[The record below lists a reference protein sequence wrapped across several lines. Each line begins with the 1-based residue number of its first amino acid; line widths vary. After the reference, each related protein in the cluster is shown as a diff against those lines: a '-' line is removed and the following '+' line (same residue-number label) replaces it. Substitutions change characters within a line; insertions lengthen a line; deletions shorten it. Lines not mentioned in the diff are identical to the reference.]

1 MESFLTQ
8 LPELW
13 RLGEARPTHRRR
25 STKPRTWRTRA
36 DPFETVWPDARSWLE
51 QEPDITGTAL
61 FDRIREH
68 HPGEFAPGQL
78 RTLQR
83 RVQKW
88 RQAMARQL
96 LTISTSAPEAEADSI
111 QKK

>member
-1 MESFLTQ
+1 MPITIAIANSIKSIVGCM
-8 LPELW
+8 P
-13 RLGEARPTHRRR
+13 
-25 STKPRTWRTRA
+25 RA
-36 DPFETVWPDARSWLE
+36 DPFEAVWSEARSWLE

-83 RVQKW
+83 RVQEW
-88 RQAMARQL
+88 WQAMG
-96 LTISTSAPEAEADSI
+96 DSSSRSRLQHLS
-111 QKK
+111 QKQTRS